1 VLRHPSNQRVLR
13 GPQTSQGMSTPGAKD
28 EIEVRGDPDRQLEDT
43 GELTDGAKLTR
54 GVMGI
59 DGCVGKGLK
68 VGKGGY
74 IGVNND
80 EDEEDNVGEFG
91 GATGVKYVEL
101 DPEPVAIAVAFLAV
115 RLVLRGGDL

>member
-1 VLRHPSNQRVLR
+1 ML
-13 GPQTSQGMSTPGAKD
+13 TPGAKD
-28 EIEVRGDPDRQLEDT
+28 EIGVRGDPDRQLEDA
-43 GELTDGAKLTR
+43 GELTDEVKLTR
-54 GVMGI
+54 GVIGM
-59 DGCVGKGLK
+59 DVCVGKGLK

-91 GATGVKYVEL
+91 GATGVEYVEL
-101 DPEPVAIAVAFLAV
+101 DPEPMAVAVAFLAV